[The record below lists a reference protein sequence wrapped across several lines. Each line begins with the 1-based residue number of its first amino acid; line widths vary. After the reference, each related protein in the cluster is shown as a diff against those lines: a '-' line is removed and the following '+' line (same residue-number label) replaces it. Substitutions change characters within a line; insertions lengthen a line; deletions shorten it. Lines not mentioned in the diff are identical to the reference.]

1 MTISVA
7 PPEAGARRGR
17 AKYHPPMT
25 DAHRAAGARP
35 GGTEDVHQHPDEPTS
50 RGRRRAVLAL
60 CGGAVTLVVG
70 AACVSK
76 PTMRLRGAAINGVR
90 VSFPPALG
98 VIMRVM
104 VDVYNPNSYDV
115 AVRAVRGQTVLGE
128 RYTLPVQ
135 FQAQGDGL
143 WLSSDRTTI
152 IEVPVDIPVQTAMA
166 VLAES
171 TMVTMIPYR
180 FSGRADVT
188 ATRTFK
194 LEKDDYSVD
203 ERGWVNRQQIQDA
216 VRF

>member
-1 MTISVA
+1 MSEAHRA
-7 PPEAGARRGR
+7 PGARR
-17 AKYHPPMT
+17 T
-25 DAHRAAGARP
+25 DDLAQRP
-35 GGTEDVHQHPDEPTS
+35 SGDVPAPE
-50 RGRRRAVLAL
+50 RRRMVLAL
-60 CGGAVTLVVG
+60 CGGALGLVAG

-76 PTMRLRGAAINGVR
+76 PTMHLRGAAISGVR

-128 RYTLPVQ
+128 RYTMPVN
-135 FQAQGDGL
+135 FKAQGDGL
-143 WLSSDRTTI
+143 WLASGRNTS

-188 ATRTFK
+188 ATRTFR
-194 LEKDDYSVD
+194 LEQDDYSID
-203 ERGWVNRQQIQDA
+203 ERGWINRQQIQDA

>member
-1 MTISVA
+1 MT
-7 PPEAGARRGR
+7 E
-17 AKYHPPMT
+17 
-25 DAHRAAGARP
+25 AHRAADA
-35 GGTEDVHQHPDEPTS
+35 
-50 RGRRRAVLAL
+50 RRRRTDHLSQRPAAEVLAPERRRVVLAL
-60 CGGAVTLVVG
+60 CGGALGLVAG

-76 PTMRLRGAAINGVR
+76 PTMRLRGAAISGVR

-128 RYTLPVQ
+128 RYTMPVN
-135 FQAQGDGL
+135 FKAQGDGL
-143 WLSSDRTTI
+143 WLPSGRNTA

-188 ATRTFK
+188 ATRTFR
-194 LEKDDYSVD
+194 LEQDDYSVD
-203 ERGWVNRQQIQDA
+203 ERGWINRQQIQDA

>member
-1 MTISVA
+1 MTEAHRA
-7 PPEAGARRGR
+7 PGARRI
-17 AKYHPPMT
+17 
-25 DAHRAAGARP
+25 DDLSQRAAGDLAA
-35 GGTEDVHQHPDEPTS
+35 PD
-50 RGRRRAVLAL
+50 RRRVVLAL
-60 CGGAVTLVVG
+60 CGGALGLVAGV
-70 AACVSK
+70 ACVSK
-76 PTMRLRGAAINGVR
+76 PTMRLRGASIQGVR

-104 VDVYNPNSYDV
+104 VDIYNPNSYDV

-128 RYTLPVQ
+128 RYTMPVN
-135 FQAQGDGL
+135 FKAQGDGL
-143 WLSSDRTTI
+143 WLPSGRNTP

-188 ATRTFK
+188 ATRTFR
-194 LEKDDYSVD
+194 LEQDDYSVD
-203 ERGWVNRQQIQDA
+203 ERGWINRQQIQDA